1 MGRKKGEREKFRMS
15 GEEER
20 GKDRVWNR
28 WGGRNGKE
36 ESWEG
41 KSGKEVGR
49 KVEKVKRKGE
59 RDVRE

>member
-1 MGRKKGEREKFRMS
+1 MGRKKGER
-15 GEEER
+15 
-20 GKDRVWNR
+20 DRVWNR

-49 KVEKVKRKGE
+49 KVEKVKWKGE
-59 RDVRE
+59 RDGRE

>member
-1 MGRKKGEREKFRMS
+1 MGRKKGER
-15 GEEER
+15 
-20 GKDRVWNR
+20 DRVSNR

-36 ESWEG
+36 ESGEG

-59 RDVRE
+59 RDGRE

>member
-1 MGRKKGEREKFRMS
+1 MGRKKGER
-15 GEEER
+15 
-20 GKDRVWNR
+20 DRVWNR
-28 WGGRNGKE
+28 WGGRNGKK